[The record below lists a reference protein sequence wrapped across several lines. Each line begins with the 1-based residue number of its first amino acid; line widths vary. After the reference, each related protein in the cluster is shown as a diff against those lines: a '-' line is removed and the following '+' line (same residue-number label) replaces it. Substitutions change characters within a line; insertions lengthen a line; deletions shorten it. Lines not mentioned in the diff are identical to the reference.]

1 MISRTRIA
9 IAAVALASTFALPA
23 HSLADVTTGVSG
35 TVVDATT
42 SAPLGGVEVDA
53 LAADSS
59 VAASATT
66 DGSGSF
72 AIDLA
77 PGSYALRY
85 APPADSAYAGAYYH
99 DEPDA
104 SGADQVTVD
113 DGAVTSLLSQDL
125 HAGEI
130 DGRAQNSQSG
140 NAIQGLCVVA
150 TRADDTSQSFSAQTG
165 PDGRFAIAPLESG
178 GYTLDFKSCD
188 SGSNWVET
196 ARGGPVS
203 VTAGQA
209 TDSGNQD
216 VDPGATIA
224 GRVVGAGGGGQVG
237 LGGVCVATMPG
248 SPVYPLETKT
258 DAGGNFS
265 FSRLPHSPLGQPYEL
280 EFGPVGQ
287 CSGNPAY
294 AHEYYLNKPDPSQA
308 SVISLGTGQ
317 QLQLPQSQLL
327 QPAGDVFGQVF
338 DAAGNPV
345 PRVCVAIEM
354 PSAADPDFGDV
365 IQATRTA
372 GDGSFSFR
380 SLVPTSFS
388 YEVEYL
394 NEAPC
399 GGAANPGYF
408 YDAQASLASAARVTL
423 TPGQN
428 TLDLHLPA
436 GAVIPPSP
444 SGTGGPGPGTTGGG
458 PTGSDGSLTGGGAS
472 TVPRRAPAIVVPSVV
487 RARVSSSGGVSLPG
501 ARVSCVPGVRRCR
514 LTSTLTATILSSLAA
529 RGNGK
534 EKLTVEL
541 AGQSVLMA
549 AGSEARVNVRLRRSG
564 LRTLLQLG
572 KLRAT
577 LRLRLTQGSRVA
589 ATRTIRL
596 TLLAPKRGTRP
607 AS

>member
-104 SGADQVTVD
+104 SAADHVTVG
-113 DGAVTSLLSQDL
+113 DGAVTSLLPQDL

-150 TRADDTSQSFSAQTG
+150 TRADDASQSFSTQTG
-165 PDGRFAIAPLESG
+165 PDGRFAIAPLQSG
-178 GYTLDFKSCD
+178 SYTLDFKSCD
-188 SGSNWVET
+188 SGSNWVEA
-196 ARGGPVS
+196 ARGAPVS
-203 VTAGQA
+203 VTAGHA
-209 TDSGNQD
+209 TESGNQD
-216 VDPGATIA
+216 LDPGATVA
-224 GRVVGAGGGGQVG
+224 GRVVGAQGGGQVG

-258 DAGGNFS
+258 DAGGNFR

-280 EFGPVGQ
+280 EFGPVGE
-287 CSGNPAY
+287 CSGDPTY
-294 AHEYYLNKPDPSQA
+294 AREYYLNKPDPSQA
-308 SVISLGTGQ
+308 SVISLATGQ

-338 DAAGNPV
+338 DSAGNPV

-354 PSAADPDFGDV
+354 PSAADPGFGDV

-372 GDGSFSFR
+372 GDGSFSFH

-436 GAVIPPSP
+436 GAVIPPSS
-444 SGTGGPGPGTTGGG
+444 SGTGGAPGTTGGG
-458 PTGSDGSLTGGGAS
+458 AAGSGDSSAGGGAS
-472 TVPRRAPAIVVPSVV
+472 TIARRARAIVVPSVV
-487 RARVSSSGGVSLPG
+487 RARVGSSGSVSLPG
-501 ARVSCVPGVRRCR
+501 ARVSCAPGARRCR
-514 LTSTLTATILSSLAA
+514 LTSTLTATVLSSLAA

-541 AGQSVLMA
+541 AAQSVLMA
-549 AGSEARVNVRLRRSG
+549 PGSEARVSIRLRRSG
-564 LRTLLQLG
+564 QRTLLQLG

-589 ATRTIRL
+589 ATRTIGL